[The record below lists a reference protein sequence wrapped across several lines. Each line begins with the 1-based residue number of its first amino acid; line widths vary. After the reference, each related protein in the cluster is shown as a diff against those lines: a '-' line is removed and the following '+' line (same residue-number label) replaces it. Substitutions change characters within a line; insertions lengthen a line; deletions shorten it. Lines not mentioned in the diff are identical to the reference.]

1 MNNNLETSYLE
12 EKLLE
17 AKTHFNRALALGWSA
32 GLLAVYGAVRLVPGS
47 REMGI
52 GWTVGHLAL
61 FAGLV
66 LMGVGLVELWRLGGR
81 DTAWGRVWLAVGCAG
96 VASGLAQAGIDL
108 YANAVSADLESRSAL
123 FERVQ
128 SVPGVMP
135 LVYTVVPMLLY
146 VGLIALLVRA
156 PPRDGATHRQP
167 PGAGATGH
175 PCDGGVA
182 ELPDGMS
189 EKWPLVAVL
198 TGAGISTD
206 TGIPDYRGSG
216 TRPNRLC
223 WPIGRFC
230 SLVIIGA
237 AHCAGFIAQLTG
249 HYSLIKTR
257 LPAWIGSRVA
267 LTGRLVRTIYK
278 N

>member
-1 MNNNLETSYLE
+1 MAIMNNNLETPYLE

-66 LMGVGLVELWRLGGR
+66 LMGVGLVELWRLGGW

-146 VGLIALLVRA
+146 VGLIALLVRLAVRRAA
-156 PPRDGATHRQP
+156 PWWSPVLVLLGTLAMGASLNFLTV
-167 PGAGATGH
+167 GAA
-175 PCDGGVA
+175 
-182 ELPDGMS
+182 LY
-189 EKWPLVAVL
+189 LVAFL
-198 TGAGISTD
+198 
-206 TGIPDYRGSG
+206 P
-216 TRPNRLC
+216 
-223 WPIGRFC
+223 
-230 SLVIIGA
+230 VI
-237 AHCAGFIAQLTG
+237 T
-249 HYSLIKTR
+249 
-257 LPAWIGSRVA
+257 GSRK
-267 LTGRLVRTIYK
+267 RLRDVSSGA
-278 N
+278 